1 MEVFMFVY
9 NLKIN
14 GNILL
19 KSILFFIVSI
29 ALVILI
35 LSALNLFKSTNSNNN
50 TIISTNNTISIETS
64 NYTELLEEV
73 YNNIDK
79 YVGKN
84 INFTRVCL

>member
-1 MEVFMFVY
+1 MFVY

-19 KSILFFIVSI
+19 KGILFFIVSI
-29 ALVILI
+29 ALIILI